1 MSEPRI
7 IKKYP
12 NRRLYDTAVSSYIT
26 LENVKQLV
34 LERADFQV
42 IDARTNSDITRGI
55 LLQIISEQEEQ
66 GNPIFT
72 TEVLAHIIRFYG
84 DTLQG
89 MMGNYLEK
97 SLQAFVDQQHLFR
110 EQMRTFIGKN
120 PLAMMTELVEHN
132 LSLWKSVNERLQQYA
147 PPGPPGD
154 SLPAPHQSPISAETA
169 TPSTAKPEKNRQG
182 TQKQKRARLKF
193 RVFSLRVVRGKLV
206 LRATEL
212 IAKRRWRVGFR
223 VGRDR

>member
-1 MSEPRI
+1 MSEPRV

-12 NRRLYDTAVSSYIT
+12 NRRLYDTVVSSYIT
-26 LENVKQLV
+26 LEDVKQLV
-34 LERADFQV
+34 LERAEFHV
-42 IDARTNSDITRGI
+42 IDARTNTDITRGI

-66 GNPIFT
+66 GSPIFT
-72 TEVLAHIIRFYG
+72 TDVLAHIIRFYG

-132 LSLWKSVNERLQQYA
+132 LSLWKSVNEQFQKPHI
-147 PPGPPGD
+147 PPMSG
-154 SLPAPHQSPISAETA
+154 EA
-169 TPSTAKPEKNRQG
+169 TPPPQPTPPTTNFPLAATAPDKPEKER
-182 TQKQKRARLKF
+182 K
-193 RVFSLRVVRGKLV
+193 
-206 LRATEL
+206 
-212 IAKRRWRVGFR
+212 
-223 VGRDR
+223 GRKDKEA

>member
-26 LENVKQLV
+26 LEDVKQLV
-34 LERADFQV
+34 LDRANFHV
-42 IDARTNSDITRGI
+42 IDARTNTDITRGI

-132 LSLWKSVNERLQQYA
+132 LSLWKSVNEQLQKPYPPSALGEYSAPIRPDPA
-147 PPGPPGD
+147 PPKN
-154 SLPAPHQSPISAETA
+154 SAAPASSP
-169 TPSTAKPEKNRQG
+169 AKPEKERKNNRKDKG
-182 TQKQKRARLKF
+182 A
-193 RVFSLRVVRGKLV
+193 
-206 LRATEL
+206 
-212 IAKRRWRVGFR
+212 
-223 VGRDR
+223 

>member
-1 MSEPRI
+1 MPAMSEPRT

-12 NRRLYDTAVSSYIT
+12 NRRLYDTAISSYIT
-26 LENVKQLV
+26 LEDVKQLV
-34 LERADFQV
+34 LERAVFHV
-42 IDARTNSDITRGI
+42 IDARTNTDITRGI

-72 TEVLAHIIRFYG
+72 AEVLAHIIRFYG

-120 PLAMMTELVEHN
+120 PLAMITELVEHN
-132 LSLWKSVNERLQQYA
+132 LSLWKSVNERFQKPYVPPETVSELA
-147 PPGPPGD
+147 PLSQATQAD
-154 SLPAPHQSPISAETA
+154 SSLSSSERE
-169 TPSTAKPEKNRQG
+169 KP
-182 TQKQKRARLKF
+182 QKARK
-193 RVFSLRVVRGKLV
+193 
-206 LRATEL
+206 
-212 IAKRRWRVGFR
+212 
-223 VGRDR
+223 DRTD

>member
-1 MSEPRI
+1 MSELRI

-12 NRRLYDTAVSSYIT
+12 NRRLYDTAISSYIT
-26 LENVKQLV
+26 LEDVKQLV
-34 LERADFQV
+34 LDRASFHV
-42 IDARTNSDITRGI
+42 IDARTNTDITRGI

-66 GNPIFT
+66 GTPIFT
-72 TEVLAHIIRFYG
+72 TDVLAHIIRFYG

-132 LSLWKSVNERLQQYA
+132 LNLWKSVNERLKPFAPTPMAADPTDPA
-147 PPGPPGD
+147 PPADPTD
-154 SLPAPHQSPISAETA
+154 PASPADPAVERDK
-169 TPSTAKPEKNRQG
+169 PAKDRK
-182 TQKQKRARLKF
+182 T
-193 RVFSLRVVRGKLV
+193 
-206 LRATEL
+206 
-212 IAKRRWRVGFR
+212 RRDKAV
-223 VGRDR
+223 

>member
-26 LENVKQLV
+26 LEDVKLLV
-34 LERADFQV
+34 LERAHFHV
-42 IDARTNSDITRGI
+42 IDARTNTDITRGI

-120 PLAMMTELVEHN
+120 PLAMITDLVEHN
-132 LSLWKSVNERLQQYA
+132 LSLWKSVNEQLQKPYA
-147 PPGPPGD
+147 PPETISELSPLSPPTTPP
-154 SLPAPHQSPISAETA
+154 SPPLSPKPPAAHPERE
-169 TPSTAKPEKNRQG
+169 KPEK
-182 TQKQKRARLKF
+182 ARKS
-193 RVFSLRVVRGKLV
+193 RKD
-206 LRATEL
+206 
-212 IAKRRWRVGFR
+212 
-223 VGRDR
+223 RDA

>member
-26 LENVKQLV
+26 LGSVKKLV
-34 LERADFQV
+34 LERTEFNV
-42 IDARTNSDITRGI
+42 IDSKTNTDITRGI

-89 MMGNYLEK
+89 MMGSYLEK
-97 SLQAFVDQQHLFR
+97 SLQAFVDQQHLFK
-110 EQMRTFIGKN
+110 EQIRSIIGNN
-120 PLAMMTELVEHN
+120 PLSMVTELVEHN
-132 LSLWKSVNERLQQYA
+132 LALWQSVNERLLQNYTTACIVASDPASFIQQA
-147 PPGPPGD
+147 
-154 SLPAPHQSPISAETA
+154 ATA
-169 TPSTAKPEKNRQG
+169 TTLNIRATAEQQG
-182 TQKQKRARLKF
+182 NSREERKKKQKELK
-193 RVFSLRVVRGKLV
+193 
-206 LRATEL
+206 
-212 IAKRRWRVGFR
+212 AKS
-223 VGRDR
+223 

>member
-1 MSEPRI
+1 MPAMSELRI

-12 NRRLYDTAVSSYIT
+12 NRRLYDTAISSYIT
-26 LENVKQLV
+26 LEDVKQLV
-34 LERADFQV
+34 LDRASFHV
-42 IDARTNSDITRGI
+42 IDARTNTDITRGI

-66 GNPIFT
+66 GTPIFT
-72 TEVLAHIIRFYG
+72 TDVLAHIIRFYG

-132 LSLWKSVNERLQQYA
+132 LNLWKSVNERLKPFVPTPTAADPTDPA
-147 PPGPPGD
+147 PPAV
-154 SLPAPHQSPISAETA
+154 PADPASPADPAVEQDK
-169 TPSTAKPEKNRQG
+169 PAK
-182 TQKQKRARLKF
+182 
-193 RVFSLRVVRGKLV
+193 
-206 LRATEL
+206 
-212 IAKRRWRVGFR
+212 
-223 VGRDR
+223 DRKTRNDKTV

>member
-1 MSEPRI
+1 MSEPRV

-12 NRRLYDTAVSSYIT
+12 NRRLYDTAISSYIT
-26 LENVKQLV
+26 LEDVKQLV
-34 LERADFQV
+34 LDRANFHV
-42 IDARTNSDITRGI
+42 IDARTNTDITRGI

-66 GNPIFT
+66 GTPIFT
-72 TEVLAHIIRFYG
+72 SDVLAHIIRFYG

-132 LSLWKSVNERLQQYA
+132 LTLWKNVNEQLQKPFNPLA
-147 PPGPPGD
+147 TAAD
-154 SLPAPHQSPISAETA
+154 PAPSSQQTA
-169 TPSTAKPEKNRQG
+169 QPNNPNPVVEREKTAKERK
-182 TQKQKRARLKF
+182 
-193 RVFSLRVVRGKLV
+193 VRKD
-206 LRATEL
+206 
-212 IAKRRWRVGFR
+212 
-223 VGRDR
+223 RDG